1 MKVAIIHYWL
11 VGMRGG
17 ERVLEAF
24 CKMFPEADIFTH
36 VVIPE
41 ELSPILKRH
50 RIRTTF
56 INKLPRARHWYNHY
70 LPLMPLALEQ
80 IDLRGYDLVISSES
94 GPAKGVITEPDA
106 LHLCYCHSPMR
117 YLWDQYFRY
126 MEGRSLFTKLVMQL
140 SFHYLRLWDVA
151 SSARVESFAANS
163 AYVAQRIQQYW
174 NRDSEVIHPPVDIAR
189 FHVTPEHDGY
199 YLWVGKIVRY
209 KAPDLLVK
217 AFNESGK
224 PLVVV
229 GDGEVVH
236 ELKKLAKPNI
246 RFVGACDDAAT
257 TKYLERCRALIF
269 PGAEDFGI
277 VPVEAM
283 ACGKPVIAY
292 GRGGATETVL
302 DGVTGLFFNRPT
314 VASLNEAIEDFEAGE
329 DMFDPKVI
337 RRQAENFSEAV
348 FQFKMHEFIHR
359 AMNLKFNRDRDRDT
373 SWVPNRKRARF
384 SKTASL

>member
-1 MKVAIIHYWL
+1 MKVAIVHYWL

-24 CKMFPEADIFTH
+24 CKMFPQADIFTH
-36 VVIPE
+36 VVVPE
-41 ELSPILKRH
+41 QLSPLLRQH

-56 INKLPRARHWYNHY
+56 INNLPRARHWYNHY

-106 LHLCYCHSPMR
+106 LHVCYCHSPMR

-126 MEGRSLFTKLVMQL
+126 MEGRGWITKMIMQL
-140 SFHYLRLWDVA
+140 SFHYLRMWDVA

-174 NRDSEVIHPPVDIAR
+174 NRDSEVIHPPVSVDR
-189 FHVTPEHDGY
+189 FQVTPTNDGY

-209 KAPDLLVK
+209 KAPDLLVRT
-217 AFNESGK
+217 FNQNGR
-224 PLVVV
+224 PLVIV
-229 GDGEVVH
+229 GDGEMAH
-236 ELKKLAKPNI
+236 ELKKIAKANI
-246 RFVGACDDAAT
+246 TFVGACDDIAT
-257 TKYLERCRALIF
+257 ARYLERCRALVF

-302 DGVTGLFFNRPT
+302 DGQTGLFFSRAT
-314 VASLNEAIEDFEAGE
+314 VESLNEAIEDFEAGE
-329 DMFDPKVI
+329 DAFDPYAI
-337 RRQAENFSEAV
+337 RQHAELFSEQL
-348 FQFKMHEFIHR
+348 FMFKMHDFIHR
-359 AMNLKFNRDRDRDT
+359 AMTQKFQRDREKDY
-373 SWVPNRKRARF
+373 SWVVNRKRARF
-384 SKTASL
+384 SRVGTV